1 MARFCVIGSL
11 NMDLVATVERFPRP
25 GESLVGTGFA
35 TYTGGKGANQ
45 AIALARLGAE
55 VDMIGR
61 VGNDPFGVQ
70 YREKLA
76 AEKVAYDAVESA
88 DAQPTGVALIE
99 VEAGGENR
107 IVWVPGANLT
117 VDNSY
122 IDRHRQ
128 RISSADFALLQ
139 LEIPLDATEYALQSA
154 QQAGC
159 VTILDPAPAQQLP
172 RSLLSAI
179 DYLTPNAGEA
189 ELLSG
194 IEVSDSRSARAAAEA
209 LVQLGARSVVIKA
222 GQRGAFVLHDRQ
234 FDHVAGYTIDAVDT
248 TAAGDAFNAG
258 LAFALGRGD
267 TLLQAVRYA
276 NAVGALACRGA
287 GAQAAM
293 PGAAAVRDFIEQ
305 QK

>member
-45 AIALARLGAE
+45 AIALARLGAD

-61 VGNDPFGVQ
+61 VGNDSFGVQ
-70 YREKLA
+70 YREKLS

-88 DAQPTGVALIE
+88 DSQPTGVALIE

-122 IDRHRQ
+122 IDRHRLV
-128 RISSADFALLQ
+128 ISGADFALLQ
-139 LEIPLDATEYALQSA
+139 LEIPLDTTEYALQSA

-172 RSLLSAI
+172 RSLLSAV
-179 DYLTPNAGEA
+179 DYLTPNASEA

-222 GQRGAFVLHDRQ
+222 GQQGAFVFHDRQ
-234 FDHVAGYTIDAVDT
+234 FDHVAGYTVDAVDT

-267 TLLQAVRYA
+267 TLHQAVRYA

-293 PGAAAVRDFIEQ
+293 PGAAAVRGFIEQ